1 MLNASEVR
9 RYLSGVE
16 WKDGQLGRRAAGEA
30 VEK

>member
-1 MLNASEVR
+1 MLAASEVR

-16 WKDGQLGRRAAGEA
+16 RKDGQLGRRAAGET